1 MIEQKFFNS
10 GETKAVPSE
19 WKLDTIVLEVLI
31 KTLNC
36 ILKEDLNEQ

>member
-1 MIEQKFFNS
+1 MIKQNFFKS
-10 GETKAVPSE
+10 DETKAVPSE
-19 WKLDTIVLEVLI
+19 GKLDTIVLEVLI